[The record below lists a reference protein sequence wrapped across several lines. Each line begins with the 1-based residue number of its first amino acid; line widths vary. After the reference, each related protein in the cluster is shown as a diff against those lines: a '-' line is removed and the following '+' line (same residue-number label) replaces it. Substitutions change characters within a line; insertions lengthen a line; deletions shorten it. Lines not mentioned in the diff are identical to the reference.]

1 MNSRNRRRGRSR
13 YRSRNRRKAIMKRR
27 LTIGGMVLVL
37 ALLIWGGL
45 YFYAKSYVDKQGQ
58 NVIYNHIYIDGV
70 DVSGMTADEAKEVLS
85 AKVTEH
91 GATKLT
97 LKLEKEKMKVSLS
110 ELGLSMP
117 DMEETI
123 KQALSYGKAGSVFS
137 RYKEI
142 KKLKKENVEFTAS
155 YAIDEEQTKAVL
167 EERMKKVNKGTLDAT
182 IKRRNGQFVI
192 TDEAT
197 GITVDMEASQKI
209 LAEYFT
215 GDWQNKAT
223 VIELVAVADEPKVT
237 RAQLEKIQDVLG
249 KYTTTCGYGGGRV
262 QNIQT
267 GAGKI
272 DGTLLMPGEEFSA
285 DAAMRPYT
293 AENGYAEAGSYENGK
308 VVQSMGGG
316 ICQVSSTLYNAVLLS
331 ELEVTQRQPHSMLV
345 SYVEPSMDAAIAGD
359 YKDLKFKNNLEDPIY
374 IEGYVSGGN
383 ISFIIYGNDTRSE
396 NRTIKYK
403 SETLE
408 TKEPDP
414 EFKAASDATIGSLK
428 MLDSAH
434 VGKTAKLW
442 KIVYENGERVS
453 KEVVNNS
460 KYSSSPAVYAVGTK
474 SDNAEAV
481 KIVKAAIKTQ
491 DEKKIKA
498 AISEAKALI
507 KAQKSESTKTEDQ
520 KESETAEE

>member
-1 MNSRNRRRGRSR
+1 MSSRNRRRRRSR
-13 YRSRNRRKAIMKRR
+13 YRSRSHRRAIIKRR
-27 LTIGGMVLVL
+27 ITLGGMVLVL

-45 YFYAKSYVDKQGQ
+45 YFYAKSYVDKQGN
-58 NVIYNHIYIDGV
+58 NVIYNHIYIDGTE
-70 DVSGMTADEAKEVLS
+70 VSGMTGDEAKEVLLT
-85 AKVTEH
+85 KVTEQ
-91 GATKLT
+91 GAKKLT
-97 LKLEKEKMKVSLS
+97 LKLEKEKMKVTLS

-117 DMEETI
+117 DMEETV
-123 KQALSYGKAGSVFS
+123 KQALDYGKAGSVFE
-137 RYKEI
+137 RYREI
-142 KKLKKENVEFTAS
+142 RKLKKENVEFAVS
-155 YAIDEEQTKAVL
+155 YAIDEEQAKAVL
-167 EERMKKVNKGTLDAT
+167 EERMQKVNKGTLDAT
-182 IKRRNGQFVI
+182 IKRKNGQFI
-192 TDEAT
+192 LTDEVT
-197 GITVDMEASQKI
+197 GITVDMEASQKV
-209 LAEYFT
+209 LAEYFK

-237 RAQLEKIQDVLG
+237 RAQLEKIQDTLG

-293 AENGYAEAGSYENGK
+293 EENGYAEAGSYENGK

-383 ISFIIYGNDTRSE
+383 ITFVIYGNDTRSA
-396 NRTIKYK
+396 NRQIQYK

-408 TKEPDP
+408 TKEPKP
-414 EFKAASDATIGSLK
+414 EFKEASGTAIGSLK
-428 MLDSAH
+428 KTDLAH
-434 VGKTAKLW
+434 VGKTARLW
-442 KIVYENGERVS
+442 KIVYENGEQVS
-453 KEVVNNS
+453 KEVINNS
-460 KYSSSPAVYAVGTK
+460 KYSSSPAVYTVGTK

-481 KIVKAAIKTQ
+481 KLVKAAIKTQ
-491 DEKKIKA
+491 NENKIKA
-498 AISEAKALI
+498 AISEAKALV
-507 KAQKSESTKTEDQ
+507 KAQNSTSTKTENAQ
-520 KESETAEE
+520 EGEAAEE